1 MVSMASQR
9 VMNHI
14 ESFSINPR
22 KRNTKQN
29 VPAIGIST
37 THLLLFS
44 DTSSPTTSGAL
55 KESKELMTKIR
66 TAQPPIQH
74 HWASL
79 GWLETRFEGG
89 LRLDVKRSWKS
100 VSKQM
105 FKLLGKS
112 KDFSSYHSHS
122 LVCLVFF
129 THQIYM
135 WSPSDPVRNV
145 KQKSRT
151 QRARVN
157 TSMLRKCSG
166 EGWMI
171 GLMWSTRY
179 SRF

>member
-14 ESFSINPR
+14 ESFSVNPR

-44 DTSSPTTSGAL
+44 DTSSPTKSGAL

-66 TAQPPIQH
+66 RAQPPIQH
-74 HWASL
+74 KAS
-79 GWLETRFEGG
+79 GAWLETRFEVAWIWMWREVGN
-89 LRLDVKRSWKS
+89 LFPDRFR
-100 VSKQM
+100 
-105 FKLLGKS
+105 LLGKS
-112 KDFSSYHSHS
+112 KHFPPYHSRS

-129 THQIYM
+129 IHQLYM
-135 WSPSDPVRNV
+135 WSPSDPVRHV

-151 QRARVN
+151 QRA
-157 TSMLRKCSG
+157 
-166 EGWMI
+166 
-171 GLMWSTRY
+171 WSIRQC
-179 SRF
+179 